1 MKIRPT
7 LGLIHFSIILMSVAI
22 FLIVIF
28 NPNFAE
34 FNVKICFDL
43 TFDKV
48 GHIQN
53 MSTPSHSSSD
63 KNHNEKLRLIQINT
77 TNSLFNFLY
86 IISNNTAYKCNV
98 HI

>member
-7 LGLIHFSIILMSVAI
+7 LGLTHFSIILMSVAI
-22 FLIVIF
+22 LLIVIF
-28 NPNFAE
+28 NANFAK
-34 FNVKICFDL
+34 FNIKICFDL

-48 GHIQN
+48 AHIQN
-53 MSTPSHSSSD
+53 MPTTSHSSSD
-63 KNHNEKLRLIQINT
+63 KNHNKKLRLIQINT